1 VKVCSTV
8 SAEAK
13 EKTRIAEANANQNA
27 KSFMLLKWQT
37 ERNSKIEAFL

>member
-8 SAEAK
+8 AAEAK
-13 EKTRIAEANANQNA
+13 EKTRRAEANANQKA
-27 KSFMLLKWQT
+27 KSFMLKWQT